1 MKRAT
6 ANATNAA
13 NAERLDPKEDAM
25 KDLVRI
31 FLPRFALA
39 ILISL
44 GFALSCAQAFG
55 EPQEPPG
62 SDVFATP
69 REALLREKPSPN
81 ARVVSKLPQGAHL
94 QLEQARER
102 YLRVE
107 VCGGTPARAGSPG
120 RSSSCSR
127 RRSGHPGMVVVGRSL
142 GGSESNRVLAAVVL
156 LRASERLREGKTGD
170 PEVEVLLGESVGA
183 AGVAG
188 GPVSRRARDRRG
200 SRTGGRAGPVR
211 RLGLRA
217 RGADAREGP
226 EPRPWR
232 ALRERAS
239 AGALRPAIPAGPTPC
254 RRLTQESAAWL
265 MLVETAEDPEV
276 LSSAAERAG
285 AASLALGRCLLALGR
300 TEEVGGCGSAC
311 TPREAGRLPLAGT
324 NRGPPPGLPGRRAR
338 SDARQRHGRVSAG
351 GRLWPRARAAG
362 SSGSTASSARSSSS
376 SRRSVGATRDVQVQ
390 KSAVPILPVPGSL
403 RISPDGRSVAWV
415 EVISPSRLLPVVTSL
430 DRDEPAREIAFLS
443 SGRPLRDRELAHVVS
458 SVSGFSKDGQ
468 RLGMVI
474 EAWNETPGPSPRY
487 SVVSVATG
495 ELLFETSEDM
505 KSYERLLK

>member
-1 MKRAT
+1 
-6 ANATNAA
+6 
-13 NAERLDPKEDAM
+13 M

-39 ILISL
+39 ILISV

-62 SDVFATP
+62 SDVFVTP

-81 ARVVSKLPQGAHL
+81 GRIVSRLPQGAHL

-107 VCGGTPARAGSPG
+107 VCGGAPASGWISREVAVVFAPG
-120 RSSSCSR
+120 EAATRD
-127 RRSGHPGMVVVGRSL
+127 MVVIGRSL
-142 GGSESNRVLAAVVL
+142 GGSETNRRLAAVVL
-156 LRASERLREGKTGD
+156 LRASERLREGKTPD
-170 PEVEVLLGESVGA
+170 PEVEVLLGESVERLA
-183 AGVAG
+183 SHG
-188 GPVSRRARDRRG
+188 GPYPGGLGIVEEVGTGGARARYDG
-200 SRTGGRAGPVR
+200 SAFERASQMLAKDPSPA
-211 RLGLRA
+211 LA
-217 RGADAREGP
+217 RI
-226 EPRPWR
+226 
-232 ALRERAS
+232 RERAN
-239 AGALRPAIPAGPTPC
+239 AGLLRSRYPVRSTALPALLLETP
-254 RRLTQESAAWL
+254 SWL
-265 MLVETAEDPEV
+265 DLVETAEDPDV

-300 TEEVGGCGSAC
+300 TQEIGALRDRLYADGKRIASLSPERIDGRRLISRAAVLGAMRGNGTAAFPQEAALAEGS
-311 TPREAGRLPLAGT
+311 RRRVVRIDGRLGALELVVESQAG
-324 NRGPPPGLPGRRAR
+324 
-338 SDARQRHGRVSAG
+338 
-351 GRLWPRARAAG
+351 
-362 SSGSTASSARSSSS
+362 AS
-376 SRRSVGATRDVQVQ
+376 RDLQVH

-468 RLGMVI
+468 RLGLVI

-505 KSYERLLK
+505 KSYQRLLR